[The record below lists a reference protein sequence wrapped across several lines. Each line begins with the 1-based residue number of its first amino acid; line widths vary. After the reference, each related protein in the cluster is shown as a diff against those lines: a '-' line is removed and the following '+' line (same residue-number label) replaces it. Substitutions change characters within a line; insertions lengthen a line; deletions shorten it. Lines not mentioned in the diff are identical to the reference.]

1 MINLQ
6 ELYLAYFGRP
16 ADPEG
21 LLYWDQQLTS
31 GISFVQVAEKMSQGT
46 EFSEIFS
53 DGSYADILRNLVQN
67 LFGRSMD
74 EQLLLAY
81 EAKLAAGQITIGSVT
96 VEILSS
102 AQGRDLSVLEE
113 KVLAA
118 NLYTSQLEED
128 LEVQA
133 YRGNDAADVAR
144 LFLRSVTDI
153 NPSTPEAIERAIQGL
168 LNSGGGA
175 QSPAPDGAEFN
186 GVRHWLTTAVT
197 PHRVV
202 HEEKV
207 LLIGDG
213 SAEGFTVAT
222 SSVSQLELG
231 LSVRNEMGEPL
242 LSHGYVKG
250 HIAKLDEVPF
260 ESHVLVSIASLGQ
273 REIEEFS
280 FKLSVDTDPT
290 DGIAWKHY
298 LLEGNASQGYVW
310 CLDHNNDGIPNGGSD
325 AIHETLPINGEQ
337 GNFMILDKLPL
348 PTEEGV
354 FDLRLNAFEGGF
366 LVVEAAVRINLIGS
380 AEMLDGNGQPIAGY

>member
-1 MINLQ
+1 MIKLQ
-6 ELYLAYFGRP
+6 ELYLAFFGRP

-21 LLYWDQQLTS
+21 LFYWDQQLTS
-31 GISFVQVAEKMSQGT
+31 GISFVQAAEKMSQGT
-46 EFSEIFS
+46 EFLVRFS
-53 DGSYADILRNLVQN
+53 DISPSDILRNLGQN

-81 EAKLAAGQITIGSVT
+81 EAKLAGGQATIGSVT

-102 AQGRDLSVLEE
+102 AQGRDLLVLKE
-113 KVLAA
+113 KGLAA
-118 NLYTSQLEED
+118 DLYTSYLEED
-128 LEVQA
+128 PEVQA

-144 LFLRSVTDI
+144 LFLKSVTDI
-153 NPSTPEAIERAIQGL
+153 NPPTPEAVGRAIQGL

-186 GVRHWLTTAVT
+186 GVRYWLNTAIT

-202 HEEKV
+202 DEEKV

-222 SSVSQLELG
+222 SSASQLELG
-231 LSVRNEMGEPL
+231 LSVRNELGESL

-250 HIAKLDEVPF
+250 HIAELDEVPF
-260 ESHVLVSIASLGQ
+260 ASHVLVSIASLGQ

-280 FKLSVDTDPT
+280 FKLSIDTDPT
-290 DGIAWKHY
+290 DGISWKHY
-298 LLEGNASQGYVW
+298 LLEGNSSQGYVW
-310 CLDHNNDGIPNGGSD
+310 SLDNNNDGIPNGGND
-325 AIHETLPINGEQ
+325 AIHETLTIAGEQ
-337 GNFMILDKLPL
+337 GNFMILDKLSL
-348 PTEEGV
+348 PTEKGV
-354 FDLRLNAFEGGF
+354 FDLRLNAFEGEF

-380 AEMLDGNGQPIAGY
+380 AELLEW